1 MKKLV
6 FLVVSLLILGLI
18 FPVHGLAAT
27 QEEPV
32 ALNQEANTPPP
43 PPTEGTPS
51 PFPNFAE
58 NVITRVAPEYSLMS
72 NNNRYLATGRVY
84 IGVTNDKKLDVF
96 AATEAFFTVDT
107 IGVRI
112 WLQMWDPNTSKWKD
126 VLEIGEFYKRNSSL
140 AAGGGLVVVPKDR
153 YYRTRTHH
161 YVVNNAVLEQLG
173 GYSSYVYVPK

>member
-58 NVITRVAPEYSLMS
+58 NVITRVAPQFSIMS
-72 NNNRYLATGRVY
+72 ANKYLANGKVY
-84 IGVTNDKKLDVF
+84 IGVTDDKKLDIS
-96 AATEAFFTVDT
+96 ASTHAFTRVDT
-107 IGVRI
+107 VGVHVT
-112 WLQMWDPNTSKWKD
+112 LQRWDSNTLEWRD
-126 VLEIGEFYKRNSSL
+126 VLEIGNFINRY
-140 AAGGGLVVVPKDR
+140 AAFAVGGGLVTATKDR
-153 YYRTRTHH
+153 YYRTKTHH
-161 YVVNNAVLEQLG
+161 YVVHNGTVEQFG
-173 GYSSYVYVPK
+173 GYSSYIYLPK

>member
-18 FPVHGLAAT
+18 FPVHGLATT

-58 NVITRVAPEYSLMS
+58 NVITRVAPEYSLMA
-72 NNNRYLATGRVY
+72 NKYLSSGKVY
-84 IGVTNDKKLDVF
+84 IGVTDDKKLDIS
-96 AATEAFFTVDT
+96 ASTDAFTIVDT

-112 WLQMWDPNTSKWKD
+112 WLQMWDPDTSSWKD
-126 VLEIGEFYKRNSSL
+126 VLYIGEFAKRR
-140 AAGGGLVVVPKDR
+140 ARIVFGGGLVNAVKGR
-153 YYRTRTHH
+153 YYRTKTHH
-161 YVVNNAVLEQLG
+161 FVVNSAVVEQFTG
-173 GYSSYVYVPK
+173 FSSYVYLPK